1 MKLEHTSNKPFIKVT
16 GQANAGFADCAMA
29 FGARML
35 GFVFDRLNPRSISP
49 ERAAGIPSC
58 NIQRVGIFHESR
70 AEEVIAVMQ
79 RARLDFAQVADGL
92 STKDAERIGARRVI
106 RELRMEHGTSISYIQ
121 MQIDE
126 WAEHCS
132 FFLLV
137 VDGGEVEKVAA
148 LQFNKPWILSV
159 DKEKADI
166 QEMLRNCR
174 PDGVELA
181 DSVEIAPGIQD
192 AGKILQV
199 IHELGK

>member
-1 MKLEHTSNKPFIKVT
+1 
-16 GQANAGFADCAMA
+16 
-29 FGARML
+29 
-35 GFVFDRLNPRSISP
+35 
-49 ERAAGIPSC
+49 
-58 NIQRVGIFHESR
+58 
-70 AEEVIAVMQ
+70 MQ

-159 DKEKADI
+159 DQEKADM

>member
-1 MKLEHTSNKPFIKVT
+1 MNLQHTSNKPFIKVT

-70 AEEVIAVMQ
+70 PEEVIAVMQ

-92 STKDAERIGARRVI
+92 STQDAERIGPRRVI
-106 RELRMEHGTSISYIQ
+106 RELRMEHGTSLSYMQ

-132 FFLLV
+132 FFLLIV
-137 VDGGEVEKVAA
+137 AADEVKKVSA

-159 DKEKADI
+159 DKENANI
-166 QEMLRNCR
+166 REMLKNCR